1 MSDYTALIRKRRR
14 LSLDGI
20 ELTVHALSLEQI
32 GALIAEHSSL
42 ATALENTEGDL
53 VKAIGEA
60 GPAAI
65 ADLIIAATNGAIP
78 REVALE
84 IDAVAAV
91 EIIAATAD
99 ITLPEQEER
108 LGNVMAEVA
117 RLFRRIASA
126 SGTSSKS

>member
-1 MSDYTALIRKRRR
+1 MSDYTALIRKRRK
-14 LSLDGI
+14 LNLDGI
-20 ELTVHALSLEQI
+20 EITVYALPLEQI
-32 GALIAEHSSL
+32 GALIAEHSAL
-42 ATALENTEGDL
+42 AAALEDTDGDI
-53 VKAIGEA
+53 VKTISEA

-65 ADLIIAATNGAIP
+65 ADMVIAATGGAIP

-84 IDAVAAV
+84 IDALAAV
-91 EIIAATAD
+91 EILTATVD

-108 LGNVMAEVA
+108 LGNAMAEVA